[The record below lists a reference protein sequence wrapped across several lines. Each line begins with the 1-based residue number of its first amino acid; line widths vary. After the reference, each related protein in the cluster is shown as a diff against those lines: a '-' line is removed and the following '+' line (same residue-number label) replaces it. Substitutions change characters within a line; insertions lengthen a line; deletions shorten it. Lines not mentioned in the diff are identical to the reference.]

1 MRRAIPRSARPGNAR
16 PPSTKDRAVEQR
28 RFLEAIAPASHFH
41 RVFDGLDDVLFFARN
56 LAGELLFF
64 SRGSQ
69 TPDGPV
75 QQGPHAESD
84 DDISPRIGPAAQQR
98 ATDREVI
105 ASRKPV
111 VGHVE
116 LWFDEVGL
124 PDWYETNTFPV
135 FDRKGAV
142 IGVMGTLRRFRGTAP
157 SGIGCLRLAP
167 ALALLGSDLRGF
179 PPLERLA
186 AACRMSPRNLQRA
199 FHDVFGF
206 GPRTYWMKARIRE
219 ACAALRTGGRSQTE
233 VAMTLGFCDQSNFSQ
248 HFHRHTGLTPSAYV
262 KRCLP
267 TKRNTP

>member
-1 MRRAIPRSARPGNAR
+1 MRRAIPRGTGRGGAR
-16 PPSTKDRAVEQR
+16 PPTARDRAVEQR

-64 SRGSQ
+64 SRGSH
-69 TPDGPV
+69 TAEGPV
-75 QQGPHAESD
+75 PEEPPAEGGD
-84 DDISPRIGPAAQQR
+84 EYAPGIGPAAQQR

-116 LWFDEVGL
+116 QWFDEVGL

-167 ALALLGSDLRGF
+167 ALALLGSDLRDF

-233 VAMTLGFCDQSNFSQ
+233 VAMALGFCDQSNFSQ
-248 HFHRHTGLTPSAYV
+248 HFHRHTGVTPSAYV